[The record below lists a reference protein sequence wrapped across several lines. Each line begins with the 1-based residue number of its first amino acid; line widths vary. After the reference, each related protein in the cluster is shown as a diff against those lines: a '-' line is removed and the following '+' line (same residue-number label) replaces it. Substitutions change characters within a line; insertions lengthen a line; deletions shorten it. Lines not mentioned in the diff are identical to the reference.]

1 MDIWP
6 ALKIE
11 KMSKSPSI
19 DKDDNKIYVD
29 HVTIRQS
36 IFFLLLKLLTIEI
49 LAGIGLVM
57 FYTVILLP
65 KLMEVINSALYSYVV
80 PFFIVMAIIKMVI
93 MIFVV
98 IQWLE
103 EYYEINPKDIIHKQ
117 GLIFRRE
124 ERFTLEHLGTI
135 TLQQGALGSIFHYGT
150 ISLYDWVDGRHIH
163 MYLVHNPRKYHR
175 LLQRIVPEADKER
188 LIFRQHVVD
197 PDDQ

>member
-6 ALKIE
+6 ALKNQ
-11 KMSKSPSI
+11 KMSKTPFL
-19 DKDDNKIYVD
+19 DKDENKIYVD

-36 IFFLLLKLLTIEI
+36 IFFLLLKLLTVEI
-49 LAGIGLVM
+49 LASIGLIG
-57 FYTVILLP
+57 FYIVILLP
-65 KLMEVINSALYSYVV
+65 RLMATINSAFYSYVV
-80 PFFIVMAIIKMVI
+80 PFFIVMVLLKIGV
-93 MIFVV
+93 MIFIV

-103 EYYEINPKDIIHKQ
+103 EYYEIDTKSIIHKQ

-124 ERFTLEHLGTI
+124 ERFTLDHLGTI
-135 TLQQGALGSIFHYGT
+135 TLQQGALGSLFHYGT

-163 MYLVHNPRKYHR
+163 MYLIHNPRKYHR